1 MVVPLTYQPDAPAA
15 LAGLRILDLSRLV
28 AGNAITHVMA
38 DHGAEVIK
46 IERPGVGDD
55 LRNWKT
61 RGVSTHWKVY
71 RRNKKSVTLDL
82 RTARGRAIFLD
93 LAATA
98 QVMSRISNPAR
109 WRNGGLDRPNCTPAN
124 PI

>member
-1 MVVPLTYQPDAPAA
+1 MVVPLTYRPDAPAA

-46 IERPGVGDD
+46 IGRPGVGDD

-71 RRNKKSVTLDL
+71 CWKKKVSPWTCALP
-82 RTARGRAIFLD
+82 AGGRFSS
-93 LAATA
+93 TW
-98 QVMSRISNPAR
+98 Q
-109 WRNGGLDRPNCTPAN
+109 RPPK
-124 PI
+124 